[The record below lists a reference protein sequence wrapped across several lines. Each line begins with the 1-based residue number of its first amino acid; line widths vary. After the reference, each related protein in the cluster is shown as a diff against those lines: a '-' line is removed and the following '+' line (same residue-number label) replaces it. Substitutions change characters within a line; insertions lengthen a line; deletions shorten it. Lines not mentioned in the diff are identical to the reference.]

1 MNKYLSHIEI
11 SKNSIIKYEYDYQND
26 KMIVDRFLNTSLN
39 YPYNYGYFPNT
50 ISGDGDPLDMILISD
65 HILQTN
71 VYIYVKIIGALLT
84 EDEKGKDAKIIC
96 VPCDDVDI
104 NSININ
110 DLCDINDNILKK
122 IEFFFENYKKLD
134 KNKFTKI
141 YKFINKNEAI
151 NLYNESEQLYKL
163 KN

>member
-1 MNKYLSHIEI
+1 
-11 SKNSIIKYEYDYQND
+11 
-26 KMIVDRFLNTSLN
+26 
-39 YPYNYGYFPNT
+39 
-50 ISGDGDPLDMILISD
+50 MILISD

-96 VPCDDVDI
+96 VPSDDVDI

-110 DLCDINDNILKK
+110 DLCDISDDILKK

-141 YKFINKNEAI
+141 DKFINKKEAI
-151 NLYNESEQLYKL
+151 NLYNESKQLYKI

>member
-71 VYIYVKIIGALLT
+71 V
-84 EDEKGKDAKIIC
+84 
-96 VPCDDVDI
+96 
-104 NSININ
+104 
-110 DLCDINDNILKK
+110 
-122 IEFFFENYKKLD
+122 
-134 KNKFTKI
+134 
-141 YKFINKNEAI
+141 
-151 NLYNESEQLYKL
+151 
-163 KN
+163 